1 MKFSP
6 EERGKWFINP
16 LSHRRGENLVAY
28 YRARFNPIRSIHAV
42 KPVFNSTTPGDR
54 RTSTFFPEK
63 KSSKEIIPRFGY
75 PSLRDR
81 PHRWRSGG
89 AAENRSEDSGPI
101 TGHVPATLLQVEPSN
116 SITALKSRFS
126 RALLI
131 TR

>member
-1 MKFSP
+1 MKFSL
-6 EERGKWFINP
+6 EERGKRFINP

-42 KPVFNSTTPGDR
+42 KPVLPGDR
-54 RTSTFFPEK
+54 CTSTFFPEK

-131 TR
+131 AR